1 MYRQLLA
8 LTILSTAS
16 APLLAQESA
25 PAPVPAPMAALDSA
39 ATIELGRK
47 YTEWFYSDLGDSLMA
62 HSSAQ
67 VQEKLSATQ
76 LSEFLGQLISQVGNE
91 VSVIAETVV
100 AKDTLSGYLR
110 EAQFE
115 MIDEPL
121 IVAFTLGGTGNIY
134 GFFIRPKSQM
144 PATQPN

>member
-16 APLLAQESA
+16 APLLAQES
-25 PAPVPAPMAALDSA
+25 APVPAPMAALDSA